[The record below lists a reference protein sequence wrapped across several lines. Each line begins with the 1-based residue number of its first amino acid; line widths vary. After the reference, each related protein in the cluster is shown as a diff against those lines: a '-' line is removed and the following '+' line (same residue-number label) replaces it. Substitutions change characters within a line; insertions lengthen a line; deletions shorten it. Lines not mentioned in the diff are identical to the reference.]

1 MIKKI
6 IAIIILITV
15 VLFFFWG
22 ESKQDLGDSYYYL
35 PKYEAIDV
43 GYPGGAIIYKS
54 QQKYLFSDI
63 KISGNIIDV
72 NSNDNFVL
80 AVQKL
85 DNLNIETDSLQYF
98 IIVKKT
104 DLMYGP
110 FNSELYLQTRINL
123 EIPKKLNLEIN

>member
-1 MIKKI
+1 M
-6 IAIIILITV
+6 
-15 VLFFFWG
+15 
-22 ESKQDLGDSYYYL
+22 
-35 PKYEAIDV
+35 
-43 GYPGGAIIYKS
+43 
-54 QQKYLFSDI
+54 
-63 KISGNIIDV
+63 
-72 NSNDNFVL
+72 
-80 AVQKL
+80 QKL